1 MNPELSIIVPAY
13 KEQKNI
19 QNTIEQLQKY
29 FEKWIYKTE
38 IIVIVDGC
46 EDTWKVAKNLGN
58 DFTKIYFY
66 NPNQGK
72 GYALKFGVTKAKGNY
87 TVFFDAGMDF
97 PIDNILL
104 IFYTLKVTVFPIVI
118 GSKRNRASR
127 LRYPWQRRFL
137 SLSGQLLTKT
147 LFNLGVSDTQVGIKG
162 FKTDKIQF
170 IMQKMLVKRF
180 AFDIELLAIAKQY
193 RCRIT
198 EVPVRM
204 MYNDI
209 SSSINPKAV
218 INVLVDVMAIFYRI
232 RIGYYKRDTSQNY
245 EENLVSNLTAIKYSE
260 IEIFNKKSD
269 KTHSNTSNKSS
280 KNTKNKYKIKN
291 KKK

>member
-38 IIVIVDGC
+38 IIIIVDGC
-46 EDTWKVAKNLGN
+46 RDTWDIAKDLGN

-66 NPNQGK
+66 EPNQGK
-72 GYALKFGVTKAKGNY
+72 GYALKFGVNKAKGNY

-104 IFYTLKVTVFPIVI
+104 IFYTLKVTALPIVI
-118 GSKRNRASR
+118 GSKRNRASK
-127 LRYPWQRRFL
+127 LRYPWQRKLL
-137 SLSGQLLTKT
+137 SFSGQILTKI

-162 FKTDKIQF
+162 FRTDKIQF

-209 SSSINPKAV
+209 SSSINLKEV

-232 RIGYYKRDTSQNY
+232 RIGYYKRDTTQKY
-245 EENLVSNLTAIKYSE
+245 QEELVSNLTTIKYSE
-260 IEIFNKKSD
+260 IEILDKVSNKKS
-269 KTHSNTSNKSS
+269 SNKY
-280 KNTKNKYKIKN
+280 TKNKYKIKN

>member
-29 FEKWIYKTE
+29 FENWIYKTE

-46 EDTWKVAKNLGN
+46 EDTWEVAKNLGN
-58 DFTKIYFY
+58 EFTKIYFY
-66 NPNQGK
+66 TPNQGK
-72 GYALKFGVTKAKGNY
+72 GYALKFGVTKAQGNY
-87 TVFFDAGMDF
+87 TIFFDAGMDF

-104 IFYTLKVTVFPIVI
+104 IFYTLKVTGFPVVI
-118 GSKRNRASR
+118 GSKRNRASK
-127 LRYPWQRRFL
+127 LKYPWQRRIL
-137 SLSGQLLTKT
+137 SLSGQLLTKV

-162 FKTDKIQF
+162 FRTDKIQF

-193 RCRIT
+193 KYKIT

-204 MYNDI
+204 MYNGI
-209 SSSINPKAV
+209 TSSIDPKAV
-218 INVLVDVMAIFYRI
+218 INVLVDVMAVFYRI
-232 RIGYYKRDTSQNY
+232 KIGYYRRDTTQNY
-245 EENLVSNLTAIKYSE
+245 QEELLSHLTKIQYSE
-260 IEIFNKKSD
+260 IQIFNKNIGDKKSVL
-269 KTHSNTSNKSS
+269 NK
-280 KNTKNKYKIKN
+280 KNVKNKYKS
-291 KKK
+291 KKKRK

>member
-19 QNTIEQLQKY
+19 QNTIEELQKY
-29 FEKWIYKTE
+29 FENWIYKTE
-38 IIVIVDGC
+38 IIVIIDGC
-46 EDTWKVAKNLGN
+46 KDTWEIAKNLGN
-58 DFTKIYFY
+58 KFTKIYFY
-66 NPNQGK
+66 TPNQGK
-72 GYALKFGVTKAKGNY
+72 GYALKFGVTKARGNY
-87 TVFFDAGMDF
+87 TIFFDAGMDF

-104 IFYTLKVTVFPIVI
+104 IFYTLKVTGFSVVI

-127 LRYPWQRRFL
+127 LKYPWQRRLL

-180 AFDIELLAIAKQY
+180 AFDIELLAIARQY
-193 RCRIT
+193 KYRIT

-204 MYNDI
+204 IYNDI
-209 SSSINPKAV
+209 ASSIDPKAV
-218 INVLVDVMAIFYRI
+218 INVLVDVMAVFYRI
-232 RIGYYKRDTSQNY
+232 RIGYYKRDTSHNY
-245 EENLVSNLTAIKYSE
+245 QETLTSHLTKIQYSE
-260 IEIFNKKSD
+260 IQVFDKVLEEKK
-269 KTHSNTSNKSS
+269 KIVHK
-280 KNTKNKYKIKN
+280 KNVKNKF
-291 KKK
+291 KKKRK